1 MNKNEFAK
9 ASETPKK
16 RSAWVI
22 AGMTALTVG
31 ASIVGPEVVDEIQNE
46 TGNNEPRSSV
56 KVKKSASPITKI
68 GDILFDTRSASA
80 DAVNTVTDANGG
92 NHEYNVTA
100 NQVASNFITSNDAG
114 KSAISSTGAATLT
127 QGAGGSVQGGVAFN
141 KQLDM
146 TADWDMTFSLNLTK
160 YNTGGDGGSDS
171 HTRGAGDALGMVLM
185 PGVKPSAV
193 GNSGAQGEGLGIGT
207 VGDTKGVP
215 NAIMWGIDFWSNTA
229 QGDPTALENPTEG
242 TKASLLNLYNGT
254 PGENGTQ
261 VAGFRTTDSTGSL
274 VKVTD
279 QSKYVAFTADTAAS
293 TMGFTGTNEP
303 DSDTAMGIS
312 GTFTAKYTYSNG
324 VGTLTIKSANGG
336 TYSATQTININ
347 DSNSIMSLGF
357 KGADGQQYSKKGVTI
372 QSFNLGLPTS
382 KATVNYKD
390 VSGNA
395 ISSQPSTSIESN
407 VGDTLSIVESGGTTN
422 PTGTSHT
429 FDAPAISGYKYLS
442 TTYGTSN
449 TTGSLTMDSTESNN
463 VINLKYA
470 KLSKITTVFVD
481 QNGKVI
487 STVPSVQLGADGTN
501 YDGQKAADASNYAD
515 YTNALNNSASLGYTG
530 EVAGVYSDSTLT
542 TKLGVDLSSVNF
554 GSSDKTVYVQL
565 TPAAQTATISYTQPD
580 GLNDAGKT
588 ALSTAIS
595 GSATS
600 LTGVT
605 DGAYSANTIKVP
617 DGFTA
622 KITASDGTVLDTDS
636 TKSMYYKDNGDGTYT
651 IVGAFNMTSAGALAV
666 PSFTVAYAQKA
677 VNMTTTYPDGSM
689 DVVNQNAFTDYA
701 EQSIKQQDG
710 KVSFVDNNKATSI
723 AAGSFGVDNIA
734 HTVAY
739 EDAPQDA
746 GVVASDE
753 SVQDALK
760 AVNDAQTLA
769 DYQTALSAY
778 NAAVLDA
785 QKKHVQANIDSINNN
800 IAQIQSDIT
809 QLEAIADDNPNDTTI
824 AGLLADAKERLTNA
838 QTALSQAQAALASL
852 DSAKTMADANDL
864 VVGTDQNSAAAA
876 SAQKIADDDLLSAQ
890 TRAAANLALAKE
902 AATSAATAVTSDN
915 TTATNTM
922 TDDVAALEQL
932 AKDYSGNTTI
942 STALAE
948 AQKALEDAKASQA
961 TVDAAAQEVPDLT
974 SVQAV
979 IAQQT
984 AVNSAGK
991 DVQGMLVVA
1000 NDAVTAARAEAAKVL
1015 ADDQAAAKAAIQQQL
1030 DAADANITTI
1040 QSNIDAIEQLLKDN
1054 PGDADIQAALDDANA
1069 QLTAANKQLASLATA
1084 MTASQD
1090 ATTPAAVQAA
1100 RDAATAAASEIT
1112 DATTQ
1117 STTDLADAQ
1126 KKADANLAAA
1136 KSAAETAI
1144 GDQLAQVTKN
1154 IAQIN
1159 DDITALTQIA
1169 ADNPDNDEIQ
1179 AKLDDAKN
1187 QLTTATT
1194 QQTAIKDAQA
1204 AIDAAT
1210 TVAAVTALE
1219 NTATTATTTAGTAQ
1233 TTADQDLADAKT
1245 LAAADLKA
1253 AQEAATTTV
1262 DSNIAAIQDQIDQI
1276 TKDIATIQ
1284 TLADNNPGD
1293 TDISDA
1299 LADAQKQLDNANA
1312 ALADANTQK
1321 EAIANTTTPAA
1332 VAAVT
1337 AVAAEDQA
1345 NAEAAGTQSAQDV
1358 TTAQAKNDAN
1368 LKAAQEAAK
1377 DAIQDNI
1384 NAINDS
1390 VAQIATDVATLQT
1403 LADNNPDD
1411 QEIADKLADA
1421 ITQQTTAN
1429 NALTD
1434 AEAQL
1439 KAVDAATT
1447 VAGVDALTTQGQKD
1461 EDAAKAAADAVS
1473 TDVTTAQSQS
1483 ADNLTNAQTEAKTD
1497 IQANIDQIKKNQ
1509 VAIADTIESLQD
1521 LVDKNPGDTA
1531 IADALA
1537 NAESQKTIADNALTD
1552 AEAQLK
1558 AVDDAK
1564 TLADV
1569 TTITNAAQAD
1579 QDAADKA
1586 VTDAQKQLDTATDKS
1601 ANNLADAKTAAET
1614 AIAEDIA
1621 DIQENIDSIQSNV
1634 DDLK

>member
-9 ASETPKK
+9 AAEMPKK

-31 ASIVGPEVVDEIQNE
+31 ASIVGPEIVDEIQNE
-46 TGNNEPRSSV
+46 TGSNEPRSSV

-80 DAVNTVTDANGG
+80 DAVNTVTDANGE
-92 NHEYNVTA
+92 NHSFNVSQQQVKQNFTGSGAGFSNSDDGVGSLSGKLGSGSATFTTLTKGAA
-100 NQVASNFITSNDAG
+100 NQSG
-114 KSAISSTGAATLT
+114 AI
-127 QGAGGSVQGGVAFN
+127 AFN

-146 TADWDMTFSLNLTK
+146 TASWTLKFNLNLTK
-160 YNTGGDGGSDS
+160 YNSGGSSGLLSSHDS
-171 HTRGAGDALGMVLM
+171 NGAGDFLGLVLA
-185 PGVKPSAV
+185 PISPNQLGT
-193 GNSGAQGEGLGIGT
+193 SGAGGGALGIGS
-207 VGDTKGVP
+207 GEDANKNQIPGIK
-215 NAIMWGIDFWSNTA
+215 NAVQWGIDFWQNE
-229 QGDPTALENPTEG
+229 GDATSLTNPTDG
-242 TKASLLNLYNGT
+242 STLSTGKDGN
-254 PGENGTQ
+254 Q
-261 VAGFRTTDSTGSL
+261 VAGFRTTDGSGTLNTVSGSTG
-274 VKVTD
+274 
-279 QSKYVAFTADTAAS
+279 FTSFDKTNGADV
-293 TMGFTGTNEP
+293 MGFIGDGPSSATDSEWEGDTNTNPNLEAP
-303 DSDTAMGIS
+303 MTA
-312 GTFTAKYTYSNG
+312 TYSYANG
-324 VGTLTIKSANGG
+324 VGTLTISADNGKY
-336 TYSATQTININ
+336 TATQNITIT
-347 DSNSIMSLGF
+347 DGVNSTMSVGF
-357 KGADGQQYSKKGVTI
+357 KASDGTKYSQKGVTI
-372 QSFNLGLPTS
+372 KSFDLTLPT
-382 KATVNYKD
+382 ADTTVNYQDK
-390 VSGNA
+390 SGNT
-395 ISSQPSTSIESN
+395 ISTSTKIKSN
-407 VGDTLSIVESGGTTN
+407 VNDTLAMVTSGASTN
-422 PTGTSHT
+422 PTGTAHT
-429 FDAPAISGYKYLS
+429 FTPATISGYTYVG

-449 TTGSLTMDSTESNN
+449 STSGPLTVSDTDANN
-463 VINLKYA
+463 IINVQYA
-470 KLSKITTVFVD
+470 KNSKLTTVFVD

-487 STVPSVQLGADGTN
+487 STVPSVELGTAGTN
-501 YDGQKAADASNYAD
+501 YDGQKATDAAD
-515 YTNALNNSASLGYTG
+515 YTDYTTALSNATKVGYTG
-530 EVAGVYSDSTLT
+530 AVSGVYSDSGLT
-542 TKLGVDLSSVNF
+542 TKLGADLSAATF

-651 IVGAFNMTSAGALAV
+651 IVGAFNMTSTGALTV

-677 VNMTTTYPDGSM
+677 VNMTTTYPDGST

-723 AAGSFGVDNIA
+723 AAGSFGADNIT

-746 GVVASDE
+746 GVVASDQ

-809 QLEAIADDNPNDTTI
+809 QLEAIAADNPTDTDI
-824 AGLLADAKERLTNA
+824 AGWLADAKTRLTNA
-838 QTALSQAQAALASL
+838 QTALSQAQAALESL
-852 DSAKTMADANDL
+852 NSDTMSMADANNL

-890 TRAAANLALAKE
+890 TRAASNLALAKE

-915 TTATNTM
+915 TTATNTIA
-922 TDDVAALEQL
+922 DDVAALEQL

-942 STALAE
+942 ATALAD
-948 AQKALEDAKASQA
+948 AQKALEDAKAAQA
-961 TVDAAAQEVPDLT
+961 KVDTAAQTVPGLT

-1030 DAADANITTI
+1030 DTADANITTI

-1069 QLTAANKQLASLATA
+1069 QLTAANKQLAALATA

-1100 RDAATAAASEIT
+1100 RDSATAAASEIT

-1144 GDQLAQVTKN
+1144 GDQLTQVTDN

-1159 DDITALTQIA
+1159 DDIKQLTQIA
-1169 ADNPDNDEIQ
+1169 TDNPDNTKI
-1179 AKLDDAKN
+1179 AALLDDAKS
-1187 QLTTATT
+1187 QLATATT

-1219 NTATTATTTAGTAQ
+1219 DTATTATTTADTAQ
-1233 TTADQDLADAKT
+1233 TTADKDLADAKE

-1253 AQEAATTTV
+1253 AQ
-1262 DSNIAAIQDQIDQI
+1262 
-1276 TKDIATIQ
+1276 
-1284 TLADNNPGD
+1284 
-1293 TDISDA
+1293 
-1299 LADAQKQLDNANA
+1299 
-1312 ALADANTQK
+1312 
-1321 EAIANTTTPAA
+1321 
-1332 VAAVT
+1332 
-1337 AVAAEDQA
+1337 
-1345 NAEAAGTQSAQDV
+1345 
-1358 TTAQAKNDAN
+1358 
-1368 LKAAQEAAK
+1368 
-1377 DAIQDNI
+1377 
-1384 NAINDS
+1384 
-1390 VAQIATDVATLQT
+1390 
-1403 LADNNPDD
+1403 
-1411 QEIADKLADA
+1411 
-1421 ITQQTTAN
+1421 
-1429 NALTD
+1429 
-1434 AEAQL
+1434 
-1439 KAVDAATT
+1439 
-1447 VAGVDALTTQGQKD
+1447 
-1461 EDAAKAAADAVS
+1461 
-1473 TDVTTAQSQS
+1473 
-1483 ADNLTNAQTEAKTD
+1483 
-1497 IQANIDQIKKNQ
+1497 
-1509 VAIADTIESLQD
+1509 
-1521 LVDKNPGDTA
+1521 
-1531 IADALA
+1531 
-1537 NAESQKTIADNALTD
+1537 
-1552 AEAQLK
+1552 
-1558 AVDDAK
+1558 
-1564 TLADV
+1564 
-1569 TTITNAAQAD
+1569 
-1579 QDAADKA
+1579 
-1586 VTDAQKQLDTATDKS
+1586 
-1601 ANNLADAKTAAET
+1601 
-1614 AIAEDIA
+1614 
-1621 DIQENIDSIQSNV
+1621 
-1634 DDLK
+1634 